1 MSDTDAALGLHQRGR
16 KASNGPL
23 PTAETAPAGEPD
35 GPRIAV
41 RLANRI
47 RTSAGLPPEDSDVVL
62 LPADEA
68 LELIRSGAAHR
79 AASARPS
86 WLVMPEPSD
95 WPMRKRQQEA

>member
-1 MSDTDAALGLHQRGR
+1 MTDTDATLGLHQMPRS
-16 KASNGPL
+16 ASNGPL
-23 PTAETAPAGEPD
+23 PSAGQHPAAGPD
-35 GPRIAV
+35 GPKMAV

-47 RTSAGLPPEDSDVVL
+47 RTSPGLPPDDSDVVL

-79 AASARPS
+79 ADAARPS

-95 WPMRKRQQEA
+95 WPMRRRQQDA